1 MYKIAINLPSVG
13 EGVDV
18 EVDGLGVFPNG
29 SAVVV
34 DDDLADSFERRH
46 GVTMAAARFQEG
58 IEVTTVEKPKPV
70 TPPQTPSNND
80 AQKGGDK

>member
-18 EVDGLGVFPNG
+18 EVDGLGRFPNG

-58 IEVTTVEKPKPV
+58 IEVTAVEKPKP
-70 TPPQTPSNND
+70 QTPRTSDNND
-80 AQKGGDK
+80 EPKGGDK